1 MGNWL
6 LYGAYGFT
14 GRLIVEEAVNRGH
27 KPVLAGRHEAKTK
40 AVAEAFGLDHINV
53 DLSDTDRLNQI
64 VADFDLVLHAA
75 GPFIHTSEPMIQACL
90 AGKTHYLDIT
100 GEIPVFET
108 TFSYDTH
115 AREQGIALI
124 SGVGFDIVPTDCM
137 AKYVSEH
144 LPNATELAMAIGG
157 ISVASAGTTKTML
170 ELTPTM
176 STGSMIRR
184 NGRYVHIPI
193 GEGKRD
199 IQFSN
204 GQTRTVVPVPWG
216 DLATAERATGIPN
229 VIVSMAISLP
239 RGTTTLAPLTSRL
252 LAFGPLRSLAKKVV
266 DLTVKGPVEK
276 MRRTARSYVW
286 ACAQDAE
293 GNQKEAW
300 LETIEAYQLTAVA
313 SLLAVEKTLAQQP
326 NGSLSPSMA
335 FGADFI
341 LDVDG
346 TERFD
351 TLAIKESA

>member
-6 LYGAYGFT
+6 LYGAYGYT
-14 GRLIVEEAVNRGH
+14 GRLMAEEAVRRGH
-27 KPVLAGRHEAKTK
+27 KPVLAGRNEAKTK
-40 AVAEAFGLDHINV
+40 AVAQEFGLDHISV
-53 DLSDTDRLNQI
+53 DLSDTDQLNQV

-137 AKYVSEH
+137 ASYVSEL
-144 LPNATELAMAIGG
+144 LPNATEMEIAFWGLSG
-157 ISVASAGTTKTML
+157 ASAGTTKTML
-170 ELTPTM
+170 ELMPTL
-176 STGSMIRR
+176 SKGGMIRR
-184 NGRYVHIPI
+184 NGRLQQIPI
-193 GEGKRD
+193 GQGSRD

-204 GQTRTVVPVPWG
+204 GKTRTVVPIPWG
-216 DLATAERATGIPN
+216 DLATVERATGIPN
-229 VIVSMAISLP
+229 VTVSMAILLP

-252 LAFGPLRSLAKKVV
+252 MGFGPVRSLAKKAIE
-266 DLTVKGPVEK
+266 LTVKGPDEET
-276 MRRTARSYVW
+276 RHTARSYVW
-286 ACAQDAE
+286 ACAKDAE

-313 SLLAVEKTLAQQP
+313 SLLAVEKTLSQQP
-326 NGSLSPSMA
+326 TGSLTPSMA
-335 FGADFI
+335 FGADFV

-351 TLAIKESA
+351 ALTIKE